1 MSISREREALPLT
14 SGASEGYSRMKTSRA
29 LAMCTPI
36 LLGFAVPLVANR
48 SAHAASDTETLE
60 EVIVAA
66 KRLRPLQ
73 HVPATVTVIDREQ
86 ITLTLSDDIRDLVR
100 YQPGLSVRQ
109 DGIRFGLDSFAIR
122 GIGGD
127 RVIAEIDGIGV
138 AESFTVGALADS
150 GRVFT
155 DVDFI
160 KRVEILRG
168 PASALYGSDAIG
180 GVVRFQTL
188 DPNDLLS
195 AEASF
200 ASQLRAGYRGD
211 IRGWSATTLN
221 AWSGEDAEVMLGYVH
236 RTNEETDIAGSLR
249 PNPRES
255 RSHQVLAKMVLPAI
269 SAGPIEVA
277 LEAGRVR
284 DHTEVDALLGT
295 PPRFV
300 NTIAMTGRDTAEQ
313 LRLSLEQE
321 LAPSGR
327 LMDEAVWRVHVQRTW
342 TQQITDERRRA
353 APPRSPA
360 VDLQRAFELEDETF
374 GAEMTLAKA
383 LQTGTWSHELVYGIE
398 LDVGRITE
406 RRDGYERNLETGF
419 VTPVIL
425 GEVFPLR
432 DFPITRRTEA
442 GVYVQDEF
450 QSANSRWRTTAG
462 VRFDMYRLRARE
474 DDIYREDN
482 PSARP
487 VDLDEHA
494 LAPKLALS
502 YQLTHSTNAFA
513 QYAQG
518 FRSPP
523 FEDVN
528 IGLEIPLFNYR
539 ALPNPELK
547 AETSDS
553 FELGLRSRA
562 AAWSATLSAH
572 YTEFEDFIES
582 RLNIGRDPATGMTLF
597 QSRNLER
604 ARLYGIELASSF
616 DLQEWDPKL
625 QGWSIALNAA
635 WARGENTVTNQP
647 LASVEPLKASFMV
660 DYEARGNWGV
670 RLAATASASKDDV
683 ADSPTPLFRTNGYLV
698 LDAFTYFSLA
708 ERGSLNIGVSNLSDE
723 KYIEWS
729 DVRGRAADDP
739 LVAYATNAGR
749 NFSVTMSWAF

>member
-1 MSISREREALPLT
+1 
-14 SGASEGYSRMKTSRA
+14 MKTSRA
-29 LAMCTPI
+29 LAISAPL
-36 LLGFAVPLVANR
+36 LLGFALPFVACR
-48 SAHAASDTETLE
+48 SALAAAESEGLE

-73 HVPATVTVIDREQ
+73 HVPATVTVIDREHV
-86 ITLTLSDDIRDLVR
+86 TLTLSDDIRDLVR
-100 YQPGLSVRQ
+100 YQPGLSVRT
-109 DGIRFGLDSFAIR
+109 DGVRFGLDSFAIR

-127 RVIAEIDGIGV
+127 RVVAEIDGIGV

-160 KRVEILRG
+160 ERVEILRG

-188 DPNDLLS
+188 DPDDLLRADS
-195 AEASF
+195 SF
-200 ASQLRAGYRGD
+200 ASQMRAGYRGD
-211 IRGWSATTLN
+211 TDGWSATTLN
-221 AWSGEDAEVMLGYVH
+221 AWSSEGAEVMLGYVH
-236 RTNEETDIAGSLR
+236 RASEEADIAGSVR

-255 RSHQVLAKMVLPAI
+255 RSNQVLAKLVLPDL
-269 SAGPIEVA
+269 SAGPIELA
-277 LEAGRVR
+277 LEAGRMR
-284 DHTEVDALLGT
+284 DHTEINALLGSA
-295 PPRFV
+295 PRFV
-300 NTIAMTGRDTAEQ
+300 NTTAMTGRDTAEQ
-313 LRLSLEQE
+313 LRLSLEQA
-321 LAPSGR
+321 LAPSG
-327 LMDEAVWRVHVQRTW
+327 LLVDEAVWRVHAQRTM

-360 VDLQRAFELEDETF
+360 VELQRAFELEDEAL

-383 LQTGTWSHELVYGIE
+383 FQAGTWSHEIVYGLE
-398 LDVGRITE
+398 LDMGRITE
-406 RRDGYERNLETGF
+406 RRDGYERNLETG
-419 VTPVIL
+419 VVSPAIL

-442 GVYVQDEF
+442 GAYIQDEF
-450 QSANSRWRTTAG
+450 HAADSRWRTTAG
-462 VRFDMYRLRARE
+462 VRFDVYRLRARE
-474 DDIYREDN
+474 DEIYREDN

-487 VDLDEHA
+487 VDLDEQA
-494 LAPKLALS
+494 LAPKLAIS
-502 YQLTHSTNAFA
+502 YQLANSTNVFA

-539 ALPNPELK
+539 ALPNPDLE

-553 FELGLRSRA
+553 FELGLRTSA

-572 YTEFEDFIES
+572 YTKFEDFIES
-582 RLNIGRDPATGMTLF
+582 RQNIGRDPVSGMTLF

-604 ARLYGIELASSF
+604 ARLYGIELATTF
-616 DLQEWDPKL
+616 DLQEWSPKL

-635 WARGENTVTNQP
+635 WSRGENTVTDQP
-647 LASVEPLKASFMV
+647 LNSVEPLKANFIV
-660 DYEARGNWGV
+660 DYDAHGSWGV

-683 ADSPTPLFRTNGYLV
+683 ADSPTPLFRTDGYLV
-698 LDAFTYFSLA
+698 FDAFTYISIA
-708 ERGSLNIGVSNLSDE
+708 ERGSLNLGLSNLTDE
-723 KYIEWS
+723 RYIEWG
-729 DVRGRAADDP
+729 DVRGRASDDP
-739 LVAYATNAGR
+739 LIAYATNPGR
-749 NFSVTMSWAF
+749 NVSLTMSWAF